1 MKYNSEQVVSSELLL
16 FISKRKKK
24 WYFTKT
30 VHVAV
35 IKAYLFNKMEL
46 ALAILSDN

>member
-1 MKYNSEQVVSSELLL
+1 MKYNSEQVVSSEFFFFYL
-16 FISKRKKK
+16 KKKKK

-35 IKAYLFNKMEL
+35 IKADLFNKMEL